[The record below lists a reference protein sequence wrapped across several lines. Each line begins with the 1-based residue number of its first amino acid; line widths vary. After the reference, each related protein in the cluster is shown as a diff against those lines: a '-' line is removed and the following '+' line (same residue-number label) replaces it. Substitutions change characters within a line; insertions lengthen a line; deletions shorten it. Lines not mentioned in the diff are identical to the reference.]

1 MRPIDRSRS
10 TTVLAALTAVGM
22 LALTACSGGGSGS
35 NNAAAAP
42 VTTPTA
48 TPTATAISA
57 PTVTAPSITAA
68 APTSSS
74 AAPAPAV
81 SGPAPGTTVKIGDAV
96 RLPFS
101 FGGSEGAIALTV
113 TSIEKGDPADLASLK
128 LDDNTKG
135 LVPYYIHYKVTN
147 IGDTDLSF
155 TNLSHIKGLLA
166 NGTEAPDLMVFGT
179 FARCNDGS
187 MPNEFTNG
195 KSADFCIPT
204 MSPTTSR
211 VAAVEYWDDPYT
223 LDNGIIWK

>member
-1 MRPIDRSRS
+1 MKPIDRSRRTMVLVGL
-10 TTVLAALTAVGM
+10 TTVGALTLAA
-22 LALTACSGGGSGS
+22 CNDGGSAPNS
-35 NNAAAAP
+35 ATSAPFTTPAAAR
-42 VTTPTA
+42 
-48 TPTATAISA
+48 TATASSA
-57 PTVTAPSITAA
+57 PLTAAPSITAA

-81 SGPAPGTTVKIGDAV
+81 SGPAPGTAVKIGDAV

-135 LVPYYIHYKVTN
+135 LVPYYIHYQVTN

-155 TNLSHIKGLLA
+155 TNLSHIRGLLS
-166 NGTEAPDLMVFGT
+166 NGTRAPDLMVFGT
-179 FARCNDGS
+179 FAKCSDGK
-187 MPNEFTNG
+187 MPSEFTNG
-195 KSADFCIPT
+195 KSADFCIPV
-204 MSPTTSR
+204 MSPKTSR

-223 LDNGIIWK
+223 FNNGITWE